1 MKVSTLA
8 LAASLAAVTSPA
20 AAQYSQPQTQ
30 PQAQPQQDEPRNER
44 RERRQ
49 RGERQA
55 PGQQLSRE
63 EIAAVQPLQT
73 AVNAQDWTAA
83 AAALPAAQTAATS
96 PYGRF
101 VVGRFQLQI
110 GQGTQ
115 NQQMQIQ
122 AVDAMLASG
131 AAPAEFVQTLV
142 GARASFAIQASDWP
156 TAEQMLTRFTDAAPN
171 DLERLRQLAE
181 VKIQLGKNAEALTLY
196 QRLLQAAEAGGQP
209 APAEY
214 YTRTAALLLDQ
225 RQEGP
230 WLEFSRR
237 MLRAYPTADNWRETL
252 VRYRQMAGE
261 DAALGLDV
269 RRLMRVAHAFSR
281 PGDYIEFA
289 DRLGRAGLPN
299 EQKTLLEEGI
309 SRGVITAGDSTARQ
323 MIAQANERIA
333 EDRPTL
339 ARSRTQALAGTG
351 RQARIMGDAYYAYGQ
366 YADAAELYRAALQK
380 GGEDAGM
387 VNTRLGAALA
397 LGGQRAEA
405 EAAFRAVSGSYANLA
420 QLWLAWLER
429 PATAA

>member
-8 LAASLAAVTSPA
+8 LAVSLALGVTGFLATAPA
-20 AAQYSQPQTQ
+20 DAQ
-30 PQAQPQQDEPRNER
+30 
-44 RERRQ
+44 RERGKQ
-49 RGERQA
+49 KA
-55 PGQQLSRE
+55 DAGQQLSRE
-63 EIAAVQPLQT
+63 EITALQPLQT
-73 AVNAQDWTAA
+73 AVTAQDWAA
-83 AAALPAAQTAATS
+83 AAAAMPAAQAAATS

-101 VVGRFQLQI
+101 MVGRFQLQI

-131 AAPAEFVQTLV
+131 AAPADFVQTLV

-156 TAEQMLTRFTDAAPN
+156 TAEQMLTRFIETAPN

-181 VKIQLGKNAEALTLY
+181 VKIQLNKNAEALTIY
-196 QRLLQAAEAGGQP
+196 QRLLQAAEASGQP
-209 APAEY
+209 VPAEY
-214 YTRTAALLLDQ
+214 YSRTAALLLDQ

-237 MLRAYPTADNWRETL
+237 VLRASPTADNWRETL

-261 DAALGLDV
+261 DPALGMDV
-269 RRLMRVAHAFSR
+269 RRLMRVARAFAR

-289 DRLGRAGLPN
+289 DRLGRSGLPS

-309 SRGVITAGDSTARQ
+309 SRGVITSGDATARQ

-351 RQARIMGDAYYAYGQ
+351 RQARIMGDVYYAYGQ
-366 YADAAELYRAALQK
+366 YADAATLYRAALEK

-387 VNTRLGAALA
+387 VNTRLGASHA

-405 EAAFRAVSGSYANLA
+405 EAAFRAVTGTYANLA
-420 QLWLAWLER
+420 QFWLAWLEH
-429 PATAA
+429 PAPTA